1 MAATSNGNKNQLR
14 KVYLQKRNTLNE
26 NDVLS
31 FSKKICQEL
40 IHNFNLNDL
49 NVHLFYPIKTKKEV
63 DTWPIH
69 QAIGGSCR
77 LFTSVYN
84 DGLKEWECVSF
95 ERNTPFKEKKYH
107 VPVPEFYKSSK
118 WSQIDLIL
126 IPLICFDLDG
136 NRVGYG
142 KGIYDSICAQL
153 KKSTIKV
160 GLSFFDHNDVLIDK
174 ENHDIAL
181 DYCQTPS
188 KLYQFNF

>member
-14 KVYLQKRNTLNE
+14 KVYLQKRNALNE
-26 NDVLS
+26 NDIQS
-31 FSKKICQEL
+31 FSKIICQEL
-40 IHNFNLNDL
+40 IYNFNLNNL

-69 QAIGGSCR
+69 KAIGGSNR

-84 DGLKEWECVSF
+84 DGLKKWECVSF
-95 ERNTPFKEKKYH
+95 ESNTPVKEEKYH

-118 WSQIDLIL
+118 WSDIDLIL

-142 KGIYDSICAQL
+142 KGIYDSICTQL

>member
-84 DGLKEWECVSF
+84 DGLKEWECASF
-95 ERNTPFKEKKYH
+95 ESNTPFKEKK
-107 VPVPEFYKSSK
+107 
-118 WSQIDLIL
+118 
-126 IPLICFDLDG
+126 
-136 NRVGYG
+136 
-142 KGIYDSICAQL
+142 
-153 KKSTIKV
+153 
-160 GLSFFDHNDVLIDK
+160 
-174 ENHDIAL
+174 
-181 DYCQTPS
+181 
-188 KLYQFNF
+188 

>member
-1 MAATSNGNKNQLR
+1 MAPRSPPFGFVWQNLVQL
-14 KVYLQKRNTLNE
+14 TC
-26 NDVLS
+26 S
-31 FSKKICQEL
+31 FY
-40 IHNFNLNDL
+40 
-49 NVHLFYPIKTKKEV
+49 V
-63 DTWPIH
+63 
-69 QAIGGSCR
+69 
-77 LFTSVYN
+77 
-84 DGLKEWECVSF
+84 DGLKKWECVSF
-95 ERNTPFKEKKYH
+95 ESNTPFKEEKYH

-118 WSQIDLIL
+118 WSDIDLIL

-142 KGIYDSICAQL
+142 KGIYDSICTQL

>member
-40 IHNFNLNDL
+40 THNFNLNDI

-63 DTWPIH
+63 DTWSIH
-69 QAIGGSCR
+69 QAISKSCR

-84 DGLKEWECVSF
+84 DGLKKWECVSF
-95 ERNTPFKEKKYH
+95 ESNTPFKEEKYH

-118 WSQIDLIL
+118 WSDIDLIL

-142 KGIYDSICAQL
+142 KGIYDSICTQL

-160 GLSFFDHNDVLIDK
+160 GLSFLDHNDVLIDK